1 MKSINTLFLI
11 LALGFTS
18 IQQSNAQ
25 CNTNTSIC
33 QSGMAGPFNFNA
45 PGAHVSTCLDFWGP
59 GYAYII
65 LYITQSGPL
74 KMLIDGDASTGFLD
88 VSVFKIPA
96 GQSPCTAINNNA
108 NQISCNYASAA
119 SGCNQI
125 GTAFGCPSSVPS
137 PNVVAGDEL
146 MIVVE
151 NWSGASTNFTLQ
163 LAAPPAAQS
172 GPGNATINPVSG
184 IITNQSSPFQ
194 LTAVDNGG
202 TWTGTGVSSTG
213 MFNPAT
219 AGSGIHTITYVLGSG
234 ICQTSSTYQLTVN
247 SSLAASMN
255 NIAVECV
262 NDTRII
268 NWQTASEKNCDYF
281 LIEKSRD
288 GQFFEKVATV
298 PGHGNSSTIN
308 NYSFKMETESEEN
321 YYRLVEYDL
330 NGTGTKYGPFYS
342 KCGVPDLN
350 VYPNPGHN
358 EITLEFN
365 GFVSGQTSVEFMDQM
380 GNSVNLI
387 NDVTGGKMQLGIDQL
402 RNGVYTIVIKDEFKI
417 KKTRFIKI

>member
-1 MKSINTLFLI
+1 
-11 LALGFTS
+11 
-18 IQQSNAQ
+18 
-25 CNTNTSIC
+25 
-33 QSGMAGPFNFNA
+33 MAGPFTFNA
-45 PGAHVSTCLDFWGP
+45 PGAPVSSCLDFWGP

-74 KMLIDGDASTGFLD
+74 NMLIDGDASSGFLD
-88 VSVFKIPA
+88 VSVFKIPDN
-96 GQSPCTAINNNA
+96 SDPCTAISDPINE
-108 NQISCNYASAA
+108 ISCNYASAA

-125 GTAFGCPSSVPS
+125 GTAFACPSSVPS
-137 PNVVAGDEL
+137 PNVLSGDRL

-151 NWSGASTNFTLQ
+151 NWSGASANFTLQ
-163 LAAPPAAQS
+163 LGALPSAQS
-172 GPGNATINPVSG
+172 GPGNATIDPVTT
-184 IITNQSSPFQ
+184 IVHEQTPPFQ
-194 LTAVDNGG
+194 LTAADNGG
-202 TWTGTGVSSTG
+202 MWSGDGVSALG
-213 MFNPAT
+213 MFNPT
-219 AGSGIHTITYVLGSG
+219 AAGAGTHTITYVLGSG

-330 NGTGTKYGPFYS
+330 NGTGTKYGPFFS

-350 VYPNPGHN
+350 VYPNPGQN

-365 GFVSGQTSVEFMDQM
+365 GFVSGQTSVEFIDQM

-387 NDVTGGKMQLGIDQL
+387 DDVTGGKMQLGIDQL
-402 RNGVYTIVIKDEFKI
+402 RNGVYIIVIKDEFKI